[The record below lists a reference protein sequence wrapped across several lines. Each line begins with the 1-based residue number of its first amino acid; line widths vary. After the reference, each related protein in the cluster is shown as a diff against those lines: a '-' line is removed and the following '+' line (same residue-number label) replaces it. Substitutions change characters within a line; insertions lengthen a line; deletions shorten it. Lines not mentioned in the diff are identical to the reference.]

1 MALERGG
8 GVALWRQI
16 QRILEAEIAAP
27 AAAPGDRLPTEAV
40 LSARFGVNRHTVRR
54 ALQALESRGL
64 IRVEQGRGAFVSEEV
79 VSYDLS
85 RRVRFS
91 ENLLAQHR
99 TPGGEVLEYEVAPV
113 EGRVARLLRLLP
125 GELAEHMETL
135 SHADGHG
142 LLVCSHYFPHARFPG
157 IGAAYRETGSVTA
170 SLARYG
176 VHDYVRRE
184 TRITARLASARDAR
198 LLGQPRRKPV
208 LVVESVNVD
217 DQGRPVEY
225 GFTRWAS
232 DRVEFVVR
240 P

>member
-1 MALERGG
+1 MTLERGG

-16 QRILEAEIAAP
+16 QRIIEAEIAAP
-27 AAAPGDRLPTEAV
+27 ATVPGERLPTEAA

-64 IRVEQGRGAFVSEEV
+64 IRVEQGRGAFVSEDV

-99 TPGGEVLEYEVAPV
+99 IPGGEVLDCEVGPV
-113 EGRVARLLRLLP
+113 QGRVARALRLLP
-125 GELAEHMETL
+125 GELVERLEIL
-135 SHADGHG
+135 SRADGQG
-142 LLVCSHYFPHARFPG
+142 LLVCSLCFPHARFPG
-157 IGAAYRETGSVTA
+157 IGAIYRETGSVTA
-170 SLARYG
+170 SLARLG
-176 VHDYVRRE
+176 VRDYVRRE
-184 TRITARLASARDAR
+184 TRITARLPVARDAR
-198 LLGQPRRKPV
+198 LLGQSRRKPV
-208 LVVESVNVD
+208 LVVESISVD
-217 DQGRPVEY
+217 DQGQPVEY
-225 GFTRWAS
+225 GLTRWAS